1 MGSQPFIGQLLLVSF
16 SFSPVNWYFC
26 NGQLL
31 PISQNEALYTL
42 IGTTFGGDGVNT
54 FAVPNLQGRVPVH
67 QGAGGYVVG
76 GIGGTESVTLTVSN
90 YPAHNHSFL
99 ASSQNSNTNQPAGNA
114 IRRGPS
120 GVQCFNIGRGATYFT
135 NHYTGNRRKPAPR
148 ESPAVSCHEL
158 DHCVERHFPNAILKY
173 IF

>member
-114 IRRGPS
+114 IGGGPAAFS
-120 GVQCFNIGRGATYFT
+120 ASTSVAGQLTPQTITLATGGSQP
-135 NHYTGNRRKPAPR
+135 HENRQPYLAMNWIISLNGIYPTQ
-148 ESPAVSCHEL
+148 S
-158 DHCVERHFPNAILKY
+158 
-173 IF
+173 